1 MLFDIRHSNA
11 EKARCL
17 ECDTIFERS
26 EPCEGY
32 DAASH
37 NPNELTSSRPSQRS
51 TCSSDPEK
59 KDDDWL
65 TMPGHILPSAKSL
78 AVKAQLL
85 NWFSESPDCKCIIF
99 SQFISML
106 KVLGRVANAE
116 GWDYKYFVGT
126 MTMDQRE
133 KAINEFRGDPNIKLM
148 LASLKCGGLGLNLTM
163 ANRVIIVDPWW
174 NQGVEDQAW
183 SRVYR
188 IGQENDVEI
197 RRICVRDTIDTEL
210 LLRMQERKTEEIS
223 RTIDEN
229 ELPAKLSVTELVKLF
244 GSGSLT
250 EDGIPTVD
258 DDGDAPFIFVK
269 DAVVHDDSDAELP
282 DTAPPPPFE

>member
-1 MLFDIRHSNA
+1 MLFDLRHSEA

-37 NPNELTSSRPSQRS
+37 NPNELGLRRPSQRGS
-51 TCSSDPEK
+51 RSSDPENK
-59 KDDDWL
+59 EDDWL
-65 TMPGHILPSAKSL
+65 NMSGQILPSAKSL
-78 AVKAQLL
+78 AIKAQLL
-85 NWFSESPDCKCIIF
+85 NWFGESPNCKCIIF
-99 SQFISML
+99 SQFIGML
-106 KVLGRVANAE
+106 KVLGRVASDE
-116 GWDYKYFVGT
+116 GWDCKYFVGS
-126 MTMDQRE
+126 MTMDQRD
-133 KAINEFRGDPNIKLM
+133 KAISEFREDPNIKLM

-188 IGQENDVEI
+188 IGQESDVEI

-210 LLRMQERKTEEIS
+210 LLRMQERKTEEIN
-223 RTIDEN
+223 RTIDDN
-229 ELPAKLSVTELVKLF
+229 ALPEKLSVDELIKLF
-244 GSGSLT
+244 GSGTLT
-250 EDGIPTVD
+250 EDGLPMVD